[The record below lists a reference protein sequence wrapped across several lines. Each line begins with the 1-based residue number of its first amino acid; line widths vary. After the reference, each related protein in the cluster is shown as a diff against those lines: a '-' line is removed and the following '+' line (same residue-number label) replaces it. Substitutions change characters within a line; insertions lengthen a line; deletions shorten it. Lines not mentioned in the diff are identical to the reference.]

1 MIASTNPVWIQTT
14 PNTLTEHF
22 EWVGLRT
29 NIQKTV
35 GMVFQPRRAV
45 GARADKAYKRR
56 ITGEGKNY
64 QERQRGWVQ
73 CTECGKDLARGLL
86 AIHFQT
92 QNGVERGGAGQ
103 RDHEGYGNG
112 GDNTR
117 TFRMTFQEKAGP
129 RPCPVEGCSVW
140 AATRTSMW
148 VHLWYRYVRDTMV
161 ILKEGNITHPRCLIC
176 GMMVPW
182 WDQNRTH
189 RRTAQCRKGE
199 EQRDGACQRRRIGR
213 SPPGP

>member
-1 MIASTNPVWIQTT
+1 MGLSDRM
-14 PNTLTEHF
+14 
-22 EWVGLRT
+22 GLRT
-29 NIQKTV
+29 NVQKTV
-35 GMVFQPRRAV
+35 GVVCQLCRAV
-45 GARADKAYKRR
+45 EVQAGEAYKRR

-117 TFRMTFQEKAGP
+117 TFRMMFQEKAGP

-140 AATRTSMW
+140 AATRTSMRLHFW
-148 VHLWYRYVRDTMV
+148 HRHIRDTMV
-161 ILKEGNITHPRCLIC
+161 ILDEGNLSHTQFSL
-176 GMMVPW
+176 
-182 WDQNRTH
+182 
-189 RRTAQCRKGE
+189 
-199 EQRDGACQRRRIGR
+199 
-213 SPPGP
+213 